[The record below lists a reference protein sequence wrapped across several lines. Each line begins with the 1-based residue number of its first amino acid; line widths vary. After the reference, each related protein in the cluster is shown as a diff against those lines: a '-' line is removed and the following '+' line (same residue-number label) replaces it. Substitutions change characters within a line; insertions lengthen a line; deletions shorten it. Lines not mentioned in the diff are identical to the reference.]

1 MRYRHLVRLVRRH
14 ELISKKVEMS
24 IVVQYE
30 ETFIYETIVSKKNKR
45 SQWQLM
51 ATDACSGIGGC
62 ISYEKIGGPGL
73 QKINIFISCFFIT
86 LPF

>member
-1 MRYRHLVRLVRRH
+1 
-14 ELISKKVEMS
+14 
-24 IVVQYE
+24 
-30 ETFIYETIVSKKNKR
+30 
-45 SQWQLM
+45 M